1 MVSEDELEIKFRDV
15 GKEEEVDCVD
25 DDDRGTEEK
34 LVIVSIVSVDVSKV
48 VESVLLTVEEVPG
61 MD

>member
-34 LVIVSIVSVDVSKV
+34 LVIVSSKSHDDFIGPDAV
-48 VESVLLTVEEVPG
+48 
-61 MD
+61 

>member
-15 GKEEEVDCVD
+15 GKEEEVDYVD
-25 DDDRGTEEK
+25 DDDKGTEEK